1 MTDWLGWTELVVEE
15 LFLVVA
21 FLVAFDGVRRL
32 MRDGMTRG
40 PALAVAI
47 ALVLPVWEGGASL
60 NLIRQVRLLQGQ
72 KMAALYA
79 NGREP
84 AGGWEKMALSPADRT
99 EVSTAVATMN
109 YKYLGRRTELVD
121 EQGRRVVFDPTPQQ
135 TLDREQVLR
144 DEKGAEDSAR
154 SAYERGMRLFL
165 STLGFLMAGLIVGW
179 RQRTRI
185 KPSGHPHET
194 ADDPRRSSR

>member
-15 LFLVVA
+15 LLLVVA

-32 MRDGMTRG
+32 MRDGMARG

-60 NLIRQVRLLQGQ
+60 NLIRQVRLLQSQ

-99 EVSTAVATMN
+99 AVSTAVATMN

>member
-84 AGGWEKMALSPADRT
+84 AGGWEKVALSPADRT
-99 EVSTAVATMN
+99 AVSTAVATMN

>member
-15 LFLVVA
+15 LLLVVA

-32 MRDGMTRG
+32 MRDGMARG

-60 NLIRQVRLLQGQ
+60 NLIRQVRLLQSQ

-99 EVSTAVATMN
+99 AVSTAVATMN

-121 EQGRRVVFDPTPQQ
+121 EQGRRVVFDPTQQQ
-135 TLDREQVLR
+135 TLDRE
-144 DEKGAEDSAR
+144 
-154 SAYERGMRLFL
+154 
-165 STLGFLMAGLIVGW
+165 
-179 RQRTRI
+179 
-185 KPSGHPHET
+185 
-194 ADDPRRSSR
+194 

>member
-1 MTDWLGWTELVVEE
+1 M
-15 LFLVVA
+15 
-21 FLVAFDGVRRL
+21 
-32 MRDGMTRG
+32 
-40 PALAVAI
+40 AI
-47 ALVLPVWEGGASL
+47 ALVLPVWEATASL

-84 AGGWEKMALSPADRT
+84 AGGWEKTALSPADRT
-99 EVSTAVATMN
+99 AVSTAVAAMN

-154 SAYERGMRLFL
+154 SAYERGVRLFL
-165 STLGFLMAGLIVGW
+165 GTLGFLVAGLLVGW
-179 RQRTRI
+179 RQRAR
-185 KPSGHPHET
+185 
-194 ADDPRRSSR
+194 A

>member
-15 LFLVVA
+15 LLLVVA

-32 MRDGMTRG
+32 MRDGMARG

-60 NLIRQVRLLQGQ
+60 NLIRQVRLLQSQ

-99 EVSTAVATMN
+99 AVSTAVATMN

-165 STLGFLMAGLIVGW
+165 STLGFLMAGLIMGW

>member
-15 LFLVVA
+15 LLLVVA

-60 NLIRQVRLLQGQ
+60 NLIRQVRLLQTQ

-99 EVSTAVATMN
+99 AVSTAVATMN

>member
-1 MTDWLGWTELVVEE
+1 MTDWLGWTELVAEE
-15 LFLVVA
+15 LLLVVA
-21 FLVAFDGVRRL
+21 FLVMFDGVRRL
-32 MRDGMTRG
+32 VRDGMTRWT
-40 PALAVAI
+40 ALAVAI
-47 ALVLPVWEGGASL
+47 ALVLPVWEATASL
-60 NLIRQVRLLQGQ
+60 DLIRQVRLLQGQ

-84 AGGWEKMALSPADRT
+84 AGGCEKTALSPADRT
-99 EVSTAVATMN
+99 AVSTAVAAMN

-165 STLGFLMAGLIVGW
+165 GTLGFLLAGTVVGW
-179 RQRTRI
+179 RQRERGLAP
-185 KPSGHPHET
+185 PSS
-194 ADDPRRSSR
+194 AR